1 MSALLEIVEIRIKYA
16 KQCWIRYVHLKNEL
30 FDTYI
35 NRLVDYVLL
44 LRNRIQSGN
53 LIEADS
59 ERWSVY
65 RKKLPLSK
73 EWTLA
78 VKLLENLKNI
88 SGYLQDISNVE
99 GEIAALAALF
109 LMWGD
114 WEQMPEL
121 KKRFSIFY
129 TKAKI
134 LQNRW

>member
-1 MSALLEIVEIRIKYA
+1 MKRI
-16 KQCWIRYVHLKNEL
+16 L
-30 FDTYI
+30 
-35 NRLVDYVLL
+35 
-44 LRNRIQSGN
+44 SGGQFT
-53 LIEADS
+53 E
-59 ERWSVY
+59 
-65 RKKLPLSK
+65 KKLPLSK

-121 KKRFSIFY
+121 KKRFSIFLY
-129 TKAKI
+129 ESKKSYRTGGRKLK
-134 LQNRW
+134 RTVEGSG